1 MWNVINVNVIS
12 HNYTKIKVDS
22 YDSSPLQKT
31 MMFHDVIIL
40 IKSAFNKDK
49 NNYYYII
56 FFEKGSD
63 ELLKNKFFYK
73 I

>member
-1 MWNVINVNVIS
+1 M
-12 HNYTKIKVDS
+12 T
-22 YDSSPLQKT
+22 
-31 MMFHDVIIL
+31 FHDVIIL